1 MASLLKM
8 KKTTDPKRELMDALK
23 PFCQFNTCQEFK
35 SLVDN
40 LCYERDL
47 KVRISELKRYR
58 ENGLMKVEHLVPFE
72 KSRFKR
78 ELKIKYKNKRN
89 GVGGNG
95 PVNASKLLPKP
106 GDYSL
111 KAMLPH
117 KASSSMASKRG
128 TGGLNTTGKKR
139 KGKNIW
145 SRKKL
150 KTGRRLLLQMGCTLT
165 APPSDPGSD

>member
-8 KKTTDPKRELMDALK
+8 KKTTDPRGELRDALK

-40 LCYERDL
+40 LCYEKDL
-47 KVRISELKRYR
+47 KVRIAELKRYR
-58 ENGLMKVEHLVPFE
+58 ESGLMKVEHLVPYE
-72 KSRFKR
+72 KERYKR
-78 ELKIKYKNKRN
+78 EVRIKQRKKRN
-89 GVGGNG
+89 GNG
-95 PVNASKLLPKP
+95 AGVVNPSKLLPKP

-111 KAMLPH
+111 KAMLSNKDTSGPSGV
-117 KASSSMASKRG
+117 AMA
-128 TGGLNTTGKKR
+128 KKR
-139 KGKNIW
+139 KSKSGLF

-165 APPSDPGSD
+165 A